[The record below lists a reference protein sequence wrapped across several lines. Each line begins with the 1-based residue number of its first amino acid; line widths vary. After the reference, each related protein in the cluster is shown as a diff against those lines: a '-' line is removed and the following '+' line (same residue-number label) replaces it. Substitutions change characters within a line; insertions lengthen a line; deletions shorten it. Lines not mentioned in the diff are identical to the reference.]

1 MSPKFRT
8 ITAGLILFGTM
19 ISALWIITANGFMQN
34 PVGYELAKDG
44 SHVILTNVMELLL
57 NPYAWYILIHT
68 TASALLLGGIF
79 AISVSVAKILNP
91 KVSEEEKDLFQI

>member
-44 SHVILTNVMELLL
+44 SHVILTNVMEISFLYFVMVKKHQLK
-57 NPYAWYILIHT
+57 LIH
-68 TASALLLGGIF
+68 
-79 AISVSVAKILNP
+79 N
-91 KVSEEEKDLFQI
+91 